1 MGIYLEG
8 EVIRRTRES
17 LGITQ
22 EELCDGICSVETLSR
37 IENGKNMPSRA
48 NFEALMGRMGKSGKK
63 YLPFIRSQDIEDFL
77 LKEELER
84 LMSVHD
90 YQATEQKL
98 KEMEERL
105 NLNDP
110 VNRQYVLRMRAIV
123 DAGLGYISIKER
135 REKLEEALACT
146 IPDFSE
152 DVLEKG
158 MLNEQEMR
166 ILCNIAMTYMEEE
179 DFEHSIN
186 ILKKLEKY
194 LETIHM
200 GDKER
205 IQRLVLSNLGHALGR
220 SLKVEESQEVRQK
233 ALRLAKKEENVGS
246 LASILYGMAYNDEIL
261 HREKREC
268 LERMVQVY
276 VLAESTGNQYMMK
289 HVKNHIIEVY
299 GGETWQTINN
309 HLDHHH
315 LME

>member
-1 MGIYLEG
+1 MGIYLAG

-84 LMSVHD
+84 FMSVHD
-90 YQATEQKL
+90 HQATDQKL
-98 KEMEERL
+98 EEMEKKL

-123 DAGLGYISIKER
+123 DGRLGRISVKKR

-146 IPDFSE
+146 IPDFS
-152 DVLEKG
+152 DDILEKG
-158 MLNEQEMR
+158 MLNEQEIR

-179 DFEHSIN
+179 DFAHSID

-205 IQRLVLSNLGHALGR
+205 IQRLVLSNLSHALGR
-220 SLKVEESQEVRQK
+220 SLKVKESQEVRQK

-246 LASILYGMAYNDEIL
+246 LASILYGVAYNDEIL
-261 HREKREC
+261 HREKGEC
-268 LERMVQVY
+268 LEQMVRVY

-289 HVKNHIIEVY
+289 HVKKHIIEVY

-309 HLDHHH
+309 HLDHHQ